1 MLSVYIECMYS
12 PALDDNNCIFYDGS
26 SVSAQDLL
34 GPVSSIAYLQF
45 SEGFHAVIILVT
57 NLENK

>member
-1 MLSVYIECMYS
+1 MHIIVFMYS
-12 PALDDNNCIFYDGS
+12 AALNDNNCVFYDGS

-34 GPVSSIAYLQF
+34 GPVSSMSRIF
-45 SEGFHAVIILVT
+45 RMFPAVLILVT